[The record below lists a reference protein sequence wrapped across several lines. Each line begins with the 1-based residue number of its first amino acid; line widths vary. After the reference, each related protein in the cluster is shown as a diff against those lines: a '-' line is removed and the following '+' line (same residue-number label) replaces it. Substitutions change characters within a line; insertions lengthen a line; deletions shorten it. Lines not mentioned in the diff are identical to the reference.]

1 MELDAE
7 GAFVERDAVLLQ
19 QADGLAGDG
28 GGRVDDLDPG
38 AGDGLDDRPQE
49 RIVRATEDDAVRA
62 CVQQGL
68 QRGFHGRIGLRAV
81 QGAVFHELHEA
92 FAHVFD
98 DMDIVLEAAFRL
110 QVLGA
115 FERPGRGEDADHAG
129 FRAQGGGLHGR
140 FHPHE
145 GYVRIFF
152 AEGGDGGRR
161 GGVAGDDDDVGP
173 LAQQEVRDGAG
184 AVPDEVGRLVP
195 VRAVGVV
202 RIIDIALVREQF
214 HDLPVH
220 RQAARARIEYA
231 DGCHTLTNIREIL
244 KKLAGVKAWVTD
256 FQKAAS
262 LVDDL
267 DVLYDFAK
275 DSVSGSEDEAVET
288 DETRELDATFAKAVE
303 AVEALELKNMLGNE
317 GDNLG
322 AVLTINS
329 GAGGTEANDWSSMLM
344 RMYLRWGERNGYKMT
359 VTSLLE
365 GEEAGIKSATIEV
378 EGDYAYGYLKAE
390 NGVHRLV
397 RISPFN
403 AQGKRQTTFS
413 SVFVYPLVDD
423 SIHIE
428 INPGD
433 LEWDT
438 FRSGGHGGQ
447 NVNKVETG
455 VRVRHIPSG
464 IMVENTETRSQQDN
478 RQRAL
483 LILKSRLYD
492 IELKKRQ
499 EKQAELEGQKKR
511 IEWGSQIRNYVL
523 HPYKLVKDLRTG
535 YSTADTQGVLDGD
548 LNEFMKTFLMGNGAA
563 VTDVD
568 DDLD

>member
-1 MELDAE
+1 MITQEQIKELQERVQALDACLDIAGKRKE
-7 GAFVERDAVLLQ
+7 VAAKTEETLAPDFW
-19 QADGLAGDG
+19 ADPKVA
-28 GGRVDDLDPG
+28 
-38 AGDGLDDRPQE
+38 
-49 RIVRATEDDAVRA
+49 
-62 CVQQGL
+62 
-68 QRGFHGRIGLRAV
+68 
-81 QGAVFHELHEA
+81 EA
-92 FAHVFD
+92 F
-98 DMDIVLEAAFRL
+98 
-110 QVLGA
+110 
-115 FERPGRGEDADHAG
+115 
-129 FRAQGGGLHGR
+129 
-140 FHPHE
+140 
-145 GYVRIFF
+145 
-152 AEGGDGGRR
+152 
-161 GGVAGDDDDVGP
+161 
-173 LAQQEVRDGAG
+173 
-184 AVPDEVGRLVP
+184 
-195 VRAVGVV
+195 
-202 RIIDIALVREQF
+202 
-214 HDLPVH
+214 
-220 RQAARARIEYA
+220 
-231 DGCHTLTNIREIL
+231 L
-244 KKLAGVKAWVTD
+244 KKLSSIKSWVTD
-256 FQKAAS
+256 YDKAKGLA
-262 LVDDL
+262 DDL
-267 DVLYDFAK
+267 GVLYEFAK
-275 DSVSGSEDEAVET
+275 ESIDGREEEAIETDEIRELDRYFRQATEAVE
-288 DETRELDATFAKAVE
+288 D
-303 AVEALELKNMLGNE
+303 LELRNMLGNE

-329 GAGGTEANDWSSMLM
+329 GAGGTEANDWSAMLM

-365 GEEAGIKSATIEV
+365 GEEAGIKSCTIEV

-423 SIHIE
+423 SINIE

-535 YSTADTQGVLDGD
+535 YSTADTQAVLDGD
-548 LNEFMKTFLMGNGAA
+548 LHEFMKTYLMGKGSA
-563 VTDVD
+563 VADPD
-568 DDLD
+568 NLD

>member
-1 MELDAE
+1 MAPLKYWVE
-7 GAFVERDAVLLQ
+7 GFDHLKSLEA
-19 QADGLAGDG
+19 
-28 GGRVDDLDPG
+28 DLDTLV
-38 AGDGLDDRPQE
+38 D
-49 RIVRATEDDAVRA
+49 
-62 CVQQGL
+62 
-68 QRGFHGRIGLRAV
+68 F
-81 QGAVFHELHEA
+81 
-92 FAHVFD
+92 
-98 DMDIVLEAAFRL
+98 
-110 QVLGA
+110 
-115 FERPGRGEDADHAG
+115 GEDA
-129 FRAQGGGLHGR
+129 
-140 FHPHE
+140 
-145 GYVRIFF
+145 
-152 AEGGDGGRR
+152 AED
-161 GGVAGDDDDVGP
+161 
-173 LAQQEVRDGAG
+173 
-184 AVPDEVGRLVP
+184 
-195 VRAVGVV
+195 
-202 RIIDIALVREQF
+202 IDKA
-214 HDLPVH
+214 
-220 RQAARARIEYA
+220 YA
-231 DGCHTLTNIREIL
+231 DLE
-244 KKLAGVKAWVTD
+244 KGV
-256 FQKAAS
+256 
-262 LVDDL
+262 
-267 DVLYDFAK
+267 
-275 DSVSGSEDEAVET
+275 EEM
-288 DETRELDATFAKAVE
+288 ELR
-303 AVEALELKNMLGNE
+303 NMLGEE

-322 AVLTINS
+322 AILKINS

-344 RMYLRWGERNGYKMT
+344 RMYIRWGERNGYKIRISD
-359 VTSLLE
+359 VLE
-365 GEEAGIKSATIEV
+365 GDEAGIKSCTIEF

-548 LNEFMKTFLMGNGAA
+548 LNEFMKSFLMGNGAA

-568 DDLD
+568 EDLE